1 MYSTPGVA
9 AEDVE
14 QLPLELAASESFPHP
29 GRDHHTGPLD
39 LNRHLIRRPA
49 STFVL
54 RLAGDTLA
62 SIGLYDGDEI
72 VVDRALDPAPG
83 RVIVVV
89 VDAERRVGVME
100 VRDGQAVLVSDVET
114 IPLTDAVAPWGVA
127 ICGIRHLP
135 YGV

>member
-1 MYSTPGVA
+1 MHSTPGVA
-9 AEDVE
+9 AET
-14 QLPLELAASESFPHP
+14 LPLELTQSESFPHP

-39 LNRHLIRRPA
+39 LNKHLIRRPA

-54 RLAGDTLA
+54 RLSGDALA
-62 SIGLYDGDEI
+62 SLGLFDGDEL

-89 VDAERRVGVME
+89 VEAERRVGVMD
-100 VRDGQAVLVSDVET
+100 VREGQAVLVSDVET
-114 IPLTDAVAPWGVA
+114 VPLTSDVVPWGVA

-135 YGV
+135 YGA